1 MGKYNKYNIKNMK
14 SIAVSAAVAAL
25 VAPSEAIKVKT
36 NSGPDV
42 YGNNGIDYT
51 NNSAD
56 YDMSRIGI
64 DFLEHGKGPACTL
77 GDWTTVHWRGSLMDG
92 RVFTDSHDE
101 PDGRPKIF
109 TLGDHQVL
117 KCWDLAL

>member
-1 MGKYNKYNIKNMK
+1 MCDHSEDKYNKYNIKNMK

-25 VAPSEAIKVKT
+25 VAPTEALKVKT
-36 NSGPDV
+36 GSRPDV
-42 YGNNGIDYT
+42 YGSNGIDYT

-77 GDWTTVHWRGSLMDG
+77 GD
-92 RVFTDSHDE
+92 
-101 PDGRPKIF
+101 
-109 TLGDHQVL
+109 HQVV
-117 KCWDLAL
+117 KCWDLSLTQAR